1 MCILSIDAGTT
12 GITVLVVSTSG
23 EILSRGYQEF
33 NQHFPK
39 SGWVEH
45 DPEEIWQATLNAV
58 SAALKDSTEIPKAIG
73 ITNQR
78 ETVVLWDKDTLKPAR
93 KAIVWQDRRTSNL
106 VVELRNSGVEAGV
119 IEKTGLGLDPYFSS
133 TKFLWLAQKEPELW
147 QAVKSGQVLIGTVDS
162 YLISRISGGKFHITD
177 ASNASRTQLLNIDTG
192 EWDEDLLEMFQVP
205 RSALPEV
212 VSSYGKLA
220 KADPESFLGLS
231 IPITGVAGDQQAA
244 LFGQAAFEV
253 GENKC
258 TYGTGAFIL
267 SNTGAN
273 RVTSSRGLLTTIA
286 WKEPSGKTFY
296 ALEGSVFIAG
306 AAVQWLR
313 DGLEMIETAPDVEQ
327 LALSVKNSNGVVFVP
342 ALTGLGAPYWD
353 PYARGT
359 IFGITRGTTKG
370 HIARATL
377 EAITFQVRDVVDAI
391 SQDTKNV
398 LTALHV
404 DGGAASNDLLMQ
416 LQSNTLGI
424 PVIRGKNLESTGL
437 GAAFLAGIGSGIW
450 STRAELKSI
459 FELDRTFTPAGFDQW
474 QYVNWKRAVN
484 ISRGWA
490 QQGEG

>member
-1 MCILSIDAGTT
+1 MSILSIDAGTT

-23 EILSRGYQEF
+23 AILSRGYQEF

-45 DPEEIWQATLNAV
+45 DPEEIWQATLSATA
-58 SAALKDSTEIPKAIG
+58 AALSGSTDAPTAIG

-93 KAIVWQDRRTSNL
+93 RAIVWQDRRTSNL
-106 VVELRNSGVEAGV
+106 VVELRNSGVEASV

-133 TKFLWLAQKEPELW
+133 TKFLWLAQKEPEIW
-147 QAVKSGQVLIGTVDS
+147 EAVKSGQVLIGTVDS
-162 YLISRISGGKFHITD
+162 YLIARISGGQFHITD

-192 EWDEDLLEMFQVP
+192 EWDEQLLEMFKVP

-220 KADPESFLGLS
+220 KSDPASFLGLS

-286 WKEPSGKTFY
+286 WKEPTGKTFY

-313 DGLEMIETAPDVEQ
+313 DGLEIIETAPEVES
-327 LALSVKNSNGVVFVP
+327 LALSVKDSNGVVFVP

-359 IFGITRGTTKG
+359 IFGLTRGTTKA

-377 EAITFQVRDVVDAI
+377 EAVAFQVRDVVDAI
-391 SQDTKNV
+391 SQDTQNA

-416 LQSNTLGI
+416 LQANTLGI

-459 FELDRTFTPAGFDQW
+459 FELDRTFSPVAFDQW

-490 QQGEG
+490 HQGEG